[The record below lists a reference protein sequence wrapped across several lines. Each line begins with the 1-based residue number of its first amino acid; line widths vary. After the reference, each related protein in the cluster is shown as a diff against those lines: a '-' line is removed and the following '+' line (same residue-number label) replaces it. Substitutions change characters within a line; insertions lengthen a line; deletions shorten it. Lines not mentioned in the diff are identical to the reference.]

1 MTVRVSIEVF
11 LRLCSKDAKLLR
23 TLKFPKEY
31 DLKVDLKKVNWE
43 VMKGWVAKRITELLG
58 LEDEVVIGY
67 VLEQLENR
75 EVSSEHHFLK
85 AEGCGF

>member
-1 MTVRVSIEVF
+1 MRDFLQGEVANAVQHRPDILCVS
-11 LRLCSKDAKLLR
+11 RSKDAKLLK

-67 VLEQLENR
+67 VLEQLDNK
-75 EVSSEHHFLK
+75 EVRS
-85 AEGCGF
+85 

>member
-1 MTVRVSIEVF
+1 MRDSLQGEVANAFQHRPDILCVS
-11 LRLCSKDAKLLR
+11 RSKDAKLLK

-67 VLEQLENR
+67 VLEQLDNK
-75 EVSSEHHFLK
+75 EVRS
-85 AEGCGF
+85 